1 MNLLAS
7 WLLCCSWWRNAG
19 FEWSLKH
26 GNKLWHNT
34 IVRSVS
40 LVSPPYLSL
49 YVFAFF
55 ASTSSSSWS
64 TTTWGQWPGKSVP
77 LLVLIVELQMCFF
90 LCPNSTFIF
99 PGKIEP
105 VADQRSENES
115 YREQIYTLTM
125 WFSTTNELCNQYL
138 LQNDKLKQHR
148 CIFPVKH
155 SAQSASGHGCGLVSK
170 CMHVFISP
178 RCNSFISLLE
188 YAAYVP
194 PPPSSIVYYNNT
206 VKGTGGGRLQMRYQ
220 SHQIN
225 QMGRISGEEGVWC
238 KFPSVWKRCL
248 PHLTRLIMKLSV
260 TSINSPGLVSSHPPQ
275 RFCVRRVDDTAVTPW
290 QKVGVVSTHWS
301 H

>member
-1 MNLLAS
+1 
-7 WLLCCSWWRNAG
+7 
-19 FEWSLKH
+19 
-26 GNKLWHNT
+26 
-34 IVRSVS
+34 
-40 LVSPPYLSL
+40 
-49 YVFAFF
+49 
-55 ASTSSSSWS
+55 
-64 TTTWGQWPGKSVP
+64 
-77 LLVLIVELQMCFF
+77 MCFF

-115 YREQIYTLTM
+115 YMEQIYTLTM

-148 CIFPVKH
+148 CLFPVKH

-178 RCNSFISLLE
+178 RCNSYISLLE
-188 YAAYVP
+188 YAAYVFS
-194 PPPSSIVYYNNT
+194 PPSSIVYYNNT

-260 TSINSPGLVSSHPPQ
+260 TSINSPRLVSSHPPQ

>member
-1 MNLLAS
+1 MAQHHRPFSLSCFTSMSFPLRLC
-7 WLLCCSWWRNAG
+7 LLCLHLLIQLIHHHLGTVTGEIS
-19 FEWSLKH
+19 
-26 GNKLWHNT
+26 
-34 IVRSVS
+34 
-40 LVSPPYLSL
+40 
-49 YVFAFF
+49 
-55 ASTSSSSWS
+55 ASSCIDC
-64 TTTWGQWPGKSVP
+64 GIAD
-77 LLVLIVELQMCFF
+77 VLF
-90 LCPNSTFIF
+90 LCRNSTFIF
-99 PGKIEP
+99 PGKIDP

-115 YREQIYTLTM
+115 YMEQIYTLTM

-148 CIFPVKH
+148 CLFPVKQ
-155 SAQSASGHGCGLVSK
+155 SAQSASVHGCGLVSK

-178 RCNSFISLLE
+178 RCNSYISLLE
-188 YAAYVP
+188 YAAYVFS

-260 TSINSPGLVSSHPPQ
+260 TSINSPRLVSSHPPQ